1 MKKKFFVV
9 FMLFLVMSFITPSYA
24 KNTVEFPEE
33 DSTELQYQDMIML
46 FLGPHIDQAISDHYS
61 FYLKKDPIV
70 YPYQIEVKKVNRINE
85 FREFHFVIILEV
97 TPVVGPHITVGK
109 DKLVFEVAP
118 TIPKK
123 VKLLKFEHLETHELP
138 PVWMH
143 LLRKKPSL

>member
-1 MKKKFFVV
+1 MKKKFIMV
-9 FMLFLVMSFITPSYA
+9 FMLILVLSFITPSYA
-24 KNTVEFPEE
+24 KNTVELPEE
-33 DSTELQYQDMIML
+33 DSTELKYQDMIML

-70 YPYQIEVKKVNRINE
+70 YPYQIKVKKVNRINE

-109 DKLVFEVAP
+109 DKLIFEVSP
-118 TIPKK
+118 TLPEK